1 MSVLLVNPNTN
12 SSTTAAMVE
21 IALSAGTGL
30 DFAGR
35 TAPFGVSMITVPEA
49 LATGARAVL
58 TLLEEAFARREPLEG
73 VIIAAFG
80 DPGLDEA
87 RRRLTVPVCG
97 IGEASFHEA
106 AAGGRRFAV
115 ATTTPALED
124 AIAARVARAGLA
136 AQFAGTVFTEAD
148 PVLAVAEEA
157 RLIVLLKVAVERA
170 ARSGAEAVIIG
181 GGPLARAAVQLHG
194 VSAIPIIEPVPAAA
208 RRISSLIG
216 ERASGA
222 PLPQ

>member
-1 MSVLLVNPNTN
+1 MTVLLVNPNTN
-12 SSTTAAMVE
+12 GSTTAAMVE

-35 TAPFGVSMITVPEA
+35 TAPFGASMITEPEA
-49 LATGARAVL
+49 LAAGARAVSA
-58 TLLEEAFARREPLEG
+58 LLEEAFARREPLEG

-124 AIAARVARAGLA
+124 AITARVARAGLV
-136 AQFAGTVFTEAD
+136 AQFAGTIFTEAD
-148 PVLAVAEEA
+148 PVEAIAEEA
-157 RLIVLLKVAVERA
+157 RLIAFLKAAVEKA
-170 ARSGAEAVIIG
+170 AQSGAEAVIIG
-181 GGPLARAAVQLHG
+181 GGPLARAAAQLHR
-194 VSAIPIIEPVPAAA
+194 VCAIPIIEPVPAAA
-208 RRISSLIG
+208 RRIRSMIG
-216 ERASGA
+216 EGASGA